1 MENQTE
7 HQSSEP
13 TIIVQAMQKPSNGIG
28 LAGFILSLLPWGIL
42 LLISLSIKTIQNT
55 NIDYWIDLYLND
67 RNQLYSYG
75 QIIEY
80 EVYIG
85 ILSYILSVIFSFIG
99 LFKKPQ
105 VFALLGLFISLLP
118 FVLVII
124 EQISTPIRFD
134 RELTIRKTAVIE
146 RISDIRTAERAF
158 RLKYHQFTDNF
169 DVLEWFILNDS
180 LELDN
185 ATSKVAVIDTIF
197 SPRKL
202 TPAQVKELRY
212 IPYGN
217 GQEYYLEAGIITTE
231 SKVVIP
237 IVECRAPYKTF
248 IDTETYRQELI
259 NLIDDEENNFNRYAG
274 VKFGS
279 MEGGNNEA
287 GNWED

>member
-1 MENQTE
+1 MKNQSET
-7 HQSSEP
+7 QSSKP
-13 TIIVQAMQKPSNGIG
+13 TIIVREMQKNSNGIG
-28 LAGFILSLLPWGIL
+28 LAGFILSLLPWVISFM
-42 LLISLSIKTIQNT
+42 LISNIKTIQDA
-55 NIDYWIDLYLND
+55 NIDYWADLYLNEC
-67 RNQLYSYG
+67 NQLIHMG
-75 QIIEY
+75 QSLEY
-80 EVYIG
+80 AVYIG
-85 ILSYILSVIFSFIG
+85 ILSYLLGVIFSFIG

-105 VFALLGLFISLLP
+105 IFALLGFFISSLP
-118 FVLVII
+118 FILVIVK
-124 EQISTPIRFD
+124 QISTPIRFD

-146 RISDIRTAERAF
+146 RINDIRTAERAF
-158 RLKYHQFTDNF
+158 RLKYRQFTGDF

-212 IPYGN
+212 IPYSN
-217 GQEYYLEAGIITTE
+217 GKEYYLEAGIITTE

-248 IDTETYRQELI
+248 IDTVEYRQELV
-259 NLIDDEENNFNRYAG
+259 NLIDDQVNNFNRYPG
-274 VKFGS
+274 IKFGS